1 MSVRIG
7 LIGYGTGGRYFHAPF
22 IEASDECEFV
32 AVVTSSP
39 TRRQQVTSD
48 LPHVQIATSID
59 DLIALG
65 VDAVVISTPP
75 ETRRDLVLEAVQKGL
90 HVVADKPF
98 APDAATAQLL
108 ADSARGADVL
118 LNVFHNRRFDTD
130 IVTARS
136 MLETGEL
143 GRLQRIELRCDQDDP
158 GSIEAGPQ
166 GGLLRD
172 LGSHVVD
179 QALLLGGE
187 PRFVTAHLE
196 VQELPEGSTD
206 VGFTIGI
213 EHTSGAYST
222 ISASKAYRL
231 ESRDL
236 KLLGDAGTYTSNYSD
251 VQAEA
256 IFEGKRPSAD
266 RAAWGIESEE
276 RWGTVR
282 TSAGSRSI
290 PSLQGDYTRY
300 YDEFARA
307 IEAGGAG
314 PVPAE
319 QGVTVL
325 RVLDAARRSAAEHN
339 AVAL

>member
-22 IEASDECEFV
+22 IEASAECELV
-32 AVVTSSP
+32 AVVTSSGS
-39 TRRQQVTSD
+39 RREQVGSD
-48 LPHVQIATSID
+48 FPHVQVAGSID
-59 DLIALG
+59 DLISLG
-65 VDAVVISTPP
+65 VDAVVISTSP

-98 APDAATAQLL
+98 APDAATAKLL
-108 ADSARGADVL
+108 ADSARDAGVL
-118 LNVFHNRRFDTD
+118 LNVFHNRRYDTD
-130 IVTARS
+130 IVTARAVLQS
-136 MLETGEL
+136 GNL
-143 GRLQRIELRCDQDDP
+143 GRLQRVELRCDQDDP

-196 VQELPEGSTD
+196 WQDLPQGPTD

-213 EHTSGAYST
+213 EHQSGTYSLV
-222 ISASKAYRL
+222 SASKAYRL
-231 ESRDL
+231 ESRAL
-236 KLLGDAGTYTSNYSD
+236 ALLGDEGSYSSDYSD

-256 IFEGKRPSAD
+256 IFAGARPGTD
-266 RAAWGIESEE
+266 RAGWGFEREE
-276 RWGTVR
+276 RWGTLR

-290 PSLQGDYTRY
+290 PSRQGDYTRY

-307 IEAGGAG
+307 IESGEAG

-325 RVLDAARRSAAEHN
+325 RVLDAARRSAAEHY